1 MMTKDQKIIKGKVGL
16 LELAKQLGN
25 VSQAC
30 KMLGYSRDSFYRF
43 KELYDKGGELALQEM
58 SRKKPILAN
67 RTAPEIEARIVE
79 FSLAQPAYG
88 QIRVANEMRKLGY
101 SISPAGVR
109 GVWQRHDLET
119 MKKRLKALEAKVA
132 QEGLILTEA
141 QLVALEKAKSEKE
154 AHGEFESECPGY
166 CGAQDTFYVGNM
178 KGVGRIYQQT
188 FVDTYSKVA
197 FAKLYD
203 RKTPI
208 TAADLLNDRVVPF
221 FDEKEVKI
229 LRVLTDRG
237 TEYCGNPE
245 HHEYELYLAVE
256 DIDHSRT
263 KTKSP
268 QTNGIVERLHKTMLN
283 EFYRVAF
290 RKKLYASIA
299 ELQADLDE
307 WIRGYNEAR
316 PHQGR
321 WCFGKTPMQT
331 FLDAIP
337 IAKEKMIAA

>member
-1 MMTKDQKIIKGKVGL
+1 MTTEQKVIRAKVGV
-16 LELAKQLGN
+16 LELARQLGN

-30 KMLGYSRDSFYRF
+30 RVMGYSRDSFYRF
-43 KELYDKGGELALQEM
+43 KELYEKGGELALQEI
-58 SRKKPILAN
+58 SRRKPVLKN
-67 RTAPEIEARIVE
+67 RTAPEIEAAVVE
-79 FSLAQPAYG
+79 FAIEQPAYG
-88 QIRVANEMRKLGY
+88 QVRVANELAKRGMR
-101 SISPAGVR
+101 ISPAGVR
-109 GVWQRHDLET
+109 CVWQRHDLET

-141 QLVALEKAKSEKE
+141 QVVALEKAKTEKE
-154 AHGEFESECPGY
+154 AHGEFESEHPGY

-197 FAKLYD
+197 CAKLYD

-208 TAADLLNDRVVPF
+208 TAAELLNDRVVPL
-221 FDEKEVKI
+221 FDAHEI
-229 LRVLTDRG
+229 PLLRVLTDRG

-245 HHEYELYLAVE
+245 RHEYELYLAVE

-268 QTNGIVERLHKTMLN
+268 QTNGIVERFHKTILD

-290 RKKLYASIA
+290 RKKVYGSID
-299 ELQADLDE
+299 ELQADLDA
-307 WIRGYNEAR
+307 WIKGYNEQR

-331 FLDAIP
+331 FKDSLP
-337 IAKEKMIAA
+337 LAKEKLIAA

>member
-1 MMTKDQKIIKGKVGL
+1 MTKDQKIIKGKVGV
-16 LELAKQLGN
+16 LELARQLGN

-43 KELYDKGGELALQEM
+43 KELYDKGGEFALQEM

-79 FSLAQPAYG
+79 FSLEQPAYG
-88 QIRVANEMRKLGY
+88 QIRVANEMKKLGH

-119 MKKRLKALEAKVA
+119 MKKRLKALEAKIA

-141 QLVALEKAKSEKE
+141 QLIALEKAKSEKE

-221 FDEKEVKI
+221 FDEKEVKL

-237 TEYCGNPE
+237 TEYSGNPE

-290 RKKLYASIA
+290 RKKVYASIA

-307 WIRGYNEAR
+307 WIRGYNAAR